1 MLSPIILIFTF
12 FCGMLLNR
20 KKTVGDDLMTKAR
33 YSKNGIIFLCTLAYF
48 ASYFSR
54 KTFSV
59 VMVNMLDSDVLTKDV
74 AGLIG
79 TALFVFYGAG
89 QLLSGYL
96 GDKLQPK
103 YLMFSGLMVS
113 AVCNLL
119 LPIMPNGYLMI
130 PVWAV
135 NGFAQALLWP
145 PIVRILSDNLSH
157 EKYVTANLIV
167 TCGAHVS
174 TIVLYLYAPLCISF
188 MSYKAVFFTST
199 IFCIA
204 VGAIFLVAMSLVLPR
219 SSEKTDTGVAKI
231 KNTEK
236 SSSIWQIFIRNGVLP
251 IFVCIIAM
259 GFMRDGI
266 ESWLPT
272 LYMEVFNK
280 SSESSILVSVALP
293 VFSIISLFA
302 VRAIHK
308 GKVFNNEVRGAGILF
323 GLSIVLC
330 IPLCFLININNT
342 ACRIA
347 CLLLACVVCAFMHS
361 CNFLLISCVP
371 GRFAKTGRASTVS
384 GFCNACTY
392 IGAAVSM
399 YGIALISDLLGW
411 SATIVFW
418 IGVCLLGVVFAILA
432 FRKYTNFLQNDK

>member
-1 MLSPIILIFTF
+1 ML
-12 FCGMLLNR
+12 
-20 KKTVGDDLMTKAR
+20 KTR
-33 YSKNGIIFLCTLAYF
+33 YSKSGIIAFCTVAYF

-59 VMVNMLDSDVLTKDV
+59 VMASMLENGILEKDV

-89 QLLSGYL
+89 QLISGYL

-103 YLMFSGLMVS
+103 YLMFSGIMIS
-113 AVCNLL
+113 ALCNLL
-119 LPIMPNGYLMI
+119 LPLMPSGYLMI

-157 EKYVTANLIV
+157 EKYVTANLVV

-188 MSYKAVFFTST
+188 MSWETVFFTST
-199 IFCIA
+199 VLCVIA
-204 VGAIFLVAMSLVLPR
+204 GVIFLVAMGVVLPNNA
-219 SSEKTDTGVAKI
+219 EKADTPATKI
-231 KNTEK
+231 QATYEK
-236 SSSIWQIFIRNGVLP
+236 GSIWSIASKNGLLP
-251 IFVCIIAM
+251 IFICIIAM

-272 LYMEVFNK
+272 LYMESFNQN
-280 SSESSILVSVALP
+280 SESSILVSVALP
-293 VFSIISLFA
+293 VFSIVSLFV

-308 GKVFNNEVRGAGILF
+308 GKIFNNETTGSAILF
-323 GLSIVLC
+323 AITAILC
-330 IPLCFLININNT
+330 LPLCFLIN
-342 ACRIA
+342 ADSSLLRVVCLVLA
-347 CLLLACVVCAFMHS
+347 CLACACMHS

-384 GFCNACTY
+384 GLCNACTY
-392 IGAAVSM
+392 IGASASM
-399 YGIALISDLLGW
+399 YGIALVSDHFGW
-411 SATIVFW
+411 SATITSW
-418 IGVCLLGVVFAILA
+418 IGICLLGVAFAILA
-432 FRKYTNFLQNDK
+432 FKKYTNFMKNS

>member
-1 MLSPIILIFTF
+1 ML
-12 FCGMLLNR
+12 
-20 KKTVGDDLMTKAR
+20 KTK

-59 VMVNMLDSDVLTKDV
+59 VMVNMLDTDVLTKEV
-74 AGLIG
+74 AGLVG
-79 TALFVFYGAG
+79 TALFIFYGAG

-103 YLMFSGLMVS
+103 NLMFSGLMIS
-113 AVCNLL
+113 AICNLL
-119 LPIMPNGYLMI
+119 LPLMPNGYFMI
-130 PVWAV
+130 PIWAV

-145 PIVRILSDNLSH
+145 PIVRILSDNLTH
-157 EKYVTANLIV
+157 EKYVSANLVV

-174 TIVLYLYAPLCISF
+174 TIVLYLYAPLCISI
-188 MSYKAVFFTST
+188 MSWKLVFFTST
-199 IFCIA
+199 VFCIVA
-204 VGAIFLVAMSLVLPR
+204 GFIFILAMSLVLPKNAEIKEIT
-219 SSEKTDTGVAKI
+219 SVKSEKTH
-231 KNTEK
+231 EK
-236 SSSIWQIFIRNGVLP
+236 AEESSTSIFQIFIRNGVLP

-272 LYMEVFNK
+272 LYSDVFEQT
-280 SSESSILVSVALP
+280 SENSILVSVALP
-293 VFSIISLFA
+293 IFSIISLFA

-330 IPLCFLININNT
+330 IPLCFLINVNNS
-342 ACRIA
+342 ACRII
-347 CLLLACVVCAFMHS
+347 CLLLACIVCAFMHS

-371 GRFAKTGRASTVS
+371 GRFKKTGRASTVS
-384 GFCNACTY
+384 GCCNACTY

-399 YGIALISDLLGW
+399 YGIALISDNLGW
-411 SATIVFW
+411 SATIISW
-418 IGVCLLGVVFAILA
+418 IGICILGVVFAILA
-432 FRKYTNFLQNDK
+432 FKKYTSFLKSDK

>member
-1 MLSPIILIFTF
+1 M
-12 FCGMLLNR
+12 
-20 KKTVGDDLMTKAR
+20 KKAK
-33 YSKNGIIFLCTLAYF
+33 YSKTGIIALCTLAYF

-54 KTFSV
+54 KTFTV
-59 VMVNMLDSDVLTKDV
+59 VMANMLEDNALTTEI

-79 TALFVFYGAG
+79 TALFIFYGAG

-96 GDKLQPK
+96 GDKLPAK

-145 PIVRILSDNLSH
+145 PIVKILSDNLSH
-157 EKYVTANLIV
+157 EKYVTANLVV
-167 TCGAHVS
+167 TCGAHIS
-174 TIVLYLYAPLCISF
+174 TIVLYLYAPLCISL
-188 MSYKAVFFTST
+188 MSWKAVFFTST
-199 IFCIA
+199 VFCVIA
-204 VGAIFLVAMSLVLPR
+204 GAIFLVAMGIVLPKKAEIIHTPATKTEDL
-219 SSEKTDTGVAKI
+219 SEKPSVWQEFI
-231 KNTEK
+231 K
-236 SSSIWQIFIRNGVLP
+236 NGVLP

-272 LYMEVFNK
+272 LYMQVFNK
-280 SSESSILVSVALP
+280 SSESSILISVVLP

-330 IPLCFLININNT
+330 VPLCFLISVNNA
-342 ACRIA
+342 ACRII
-347 CLLLACVVCAFMHS
+347 CLILACIVCAFMHS

-392 IGAAVSM
+392 IGAAISM
-399 YGIALISDLLGW
+399 YGIALVSKHFGW
-411 SATIVFW
+411 SATISSW
-418 IGVCLLGVVFAILA
+418 IGICLVGALFAILA
-432 FRKYTNFLQNDK
+432 FRKYTRFLHSNNT

>member
-1 MLSPIILIFTF
+1 ML
-12 FCGMLLNR
+12 
-20 KKTVGDDLMTKAR
+20 KAK

-59 VMVNMLDSDVLTKDV
+59 VMVNMLDTEVLTKDI

-96 GDKLQPK
+96 GDRLQPK
-103 YLMFSGLMVS
+103 NLMFSGLMIS

-119 LPIMPNGYLMI
+119 LPLMPNGYLMI
-130 PVWAV
+130 PVWAI

-174 TIVLYLYAPLCISF
+174 TIVLYLYAPLCISI
-188 MSYKAVFFTST
+188 MSWKLVFFTST
-199 IFCIA
+199 VFCIIA
-204 VGAIFLVAMSLVLPR
+204 GAIFLVAMSLVLPKN
-219 SSEKTDTGVAKI
+219 SEIIDTLPEKTQENKVNAQENKQ
-231 KNTEK
+231 
-236 SSSIWQIFIRNGVLP
+236 SIYQILVKNGVLP

-272 LYMEVFNK
+272 LYSDVFEQT
-280 SSESSILVSVALP
+280 SENSILVSVALP
-293 VFSIISLFA
+293 IFSIISLFA

-308 GKVFNNEVRGAGILF
+308 GKIFNNEVRGAGILF

-330 IPLCFLININNT
+330 IPLCFLINVNNS
-342 ACRIA
+342 ACRIL

-384 GFCNACTY
+384 GLCNACTY

-399 YGIALISDLLGW
+399 YGIALISDNLGW
-411 SATIVFW
+411 SATIISW
-418 IGVCLLGVVFAILA
+418 IGICVLGVVFAIMSFA
-432 FRKYTNFLQNDK
+432 KYTRFLKADK

>member
-1 MLSPIILIFTF
+1 ME
-12 FCGMLLNR
+12 
-20 KKTVGDDLMTKAR
+20 KTK

-59 VMVNMLDSDVLTKDV
+59 VMVNMLDTDVLTKDV

-119 LPIMPNGYLMI
+119 LPLMPNGYFMI
-130 PVWAV
+130 PVWAI

-157 EKYVTANLIV
+157 EKYVTANLVV

-174 TIVLYLYAPLCISF
+174 TIVLYLYAPLCISI
-188 MSYKAVFFTST
+188 MSWKLVFFTST
-199 IFCIA
+199 VFCVVAGIIFI
-204 VGAIFLVAMSLVLPR
+204 LAMSLVLPKKAENKT
-219 SSEKTDTGVAKI
+219 SEVAEVVVKETDV
-231 KNTEK
+231 TEK
-236 SSSIWQIFIRNGVLP
+236 PSIIDIFVKNGVIP

-272 LYMEVFNK
+272 LYSDVFEQT
-280 SSESSILVSVALP
+280 SENSILVSVALP
-293 VFSIISLFA
+293 IFSIISLFA

-308 GKVFNNEVRGAGILF
+308 GKLFNNEVRGAGILF
-323 GLSIVLC
+323 GLSILLC
-330 IPLCFLININNT
+330 VPLCFLININNSV
-342 ACRIA
+342 CRIL
-347 CLLLACVVCAFMHS
+347 CLLLACIVCAFMHS
-361 CNFLLISCVP
+361 CHP
-371 GRFAKTGRASTVS
+371 
-384 GFCNACTY
+384 
-392 IGAAVSM
+392 
-399 YGIALISDLLGW
+399 
-411 SATIVFW
+411 
-418 IGVCLLGVVFAILA
+418 IL
-432 FRKYTNFLQNDK
+432 

>member
-1 MLSPIILIFTF
+1 ML
-12 FCGMLLNR
+12 
-20 KKTVGDDLMTKAR
+20 KTK

-59 VMVNMLDSDVLTKDV
+59 VMVNMLDNDVLSKDV

-103 YLMFSGLMVS
+103 HLMFSGLMVS

-119 LPIMPNGYLMI
+119 LPLMPNGYLMI
-130 PVWAV
+130 PVWAL

-174 TIVLYLYAPLCISF
+174 TIVLYLYAPLCISI
-188 MSYKAVFFTST
+188 MSWKLVFFTST
-199 IFCIA
+199 VFCIVA
-204 VGAIFLVAMSLVLPR
+204 GIIFILAMSLVLPKK
-219 SSEKTDTGVAKI
+219 SETELISTPKEETKIAKTPNK
-231 KNTEK
+231 EK
-236 SSSIWQIFIRNGVLP
+236 SSVMEIFIKNGVLP
-251 IFVCIIAM
+251 IFVCLIVM

-272 LYMEVFNK
+272 LYSDAFEQ
-280 SSESSILVSVALP
+280 SSENSILVSVALP
-293 VFSIISLFA
+293 IFSIISLFA

-308 GKVFNNEVRGAGILF
+308 GKLFNNEVRGAGILF
-323 GLSIVLC
+323 GLSIFLC
-330 IPLCFLININNT
+330 IPLCFLINVNNSV
-342 ACRIA
+342 CRIL

-371 GRFAKTGRASTVS
+371 GRFAKTGRASTIS

-399 YGIALISDLLGW
+399 YGIALISDNFGW
-411 SATIVFW
+411 DKTIISW
-418 IGVCLLGVVFAILA
+418 IAICVVGVIFSILA
-432 FRKYTNFLQNDK
+432 FKKYTNFLKNDN

>member
-1 MLSPIILIFTF
+1 ME
-12 FCGMLLNR
+12 
-20 KKTVGDDLMTKAR
+20 KAR
-33 YSKNGIIFLCTLAYF
+33 YSKNGIIALCTLAYF

-54 KTFSV
+54 KTFTV
-59 VMVNMLDSDVLTKDV
+59 VMANMLEGDAITTKV

-79 TALFVFYGAG
+79 TALFVFYGVG
-89 QLLSGYL
+89 QLISGYL

-103 YLMFSGLMVS
+103 YLMFAGLMVS

-119 LPIMPNGYLMI
+119 LPLMPNGYLMI

-157 EKYVTANLIV
+157 EKYVTANLVV
-167 TCGAHVS
+167 TCGAHIS

-188 MSYKAVFFTST
+188 MSWKSVFFTST
-199 IFCIA
+199 IFCIVA
-204 VGAIFLVAMSLVLPR
+204 GVIFLVAMSVVLPKNA
-219 SSEKTDTGVAKI
+219 EKIDTPAKKI
-231 KNTEK
+231 ENTEK
-236 SSSIWQIFIRNGVLP
+236 TSIWQILIKNGVLP

-272 LYMEVFNK
+272 LYMEVFNQ
-280 SSESSILVSVALP
+280 SSESSILISVVLP
-293 VFSIISLFA
+293 IFSIISLFL

-308 GKVFNNEVRGAGILF
+308 GRIFNNEVRGAGILF
-323 GLSIVLC
+323 VISIALC
-330 IPLCFLININNT
+330 VPLCFLININNS
-342 ACRIA
+342 ACRII
-347 CLLLACVVCAFMHS
+347 CLILACIVCACMHS

-384 GFCNACTY
+384 GLCNACTY

-399 YGIALISDLLGW
+399 YGIALISEHFGW
-411 SATIVFW
+411 SATISSW
-418 IGVCLLGVVFAILA
+418 IGICLLGVVFACLA
-432 FRKYTNFLQNDK
+432 LKKYTEFLQCDN

>member
-1 MLSPIILIFTF
+1 
-12 FCGMLLNR
+12 
-20 KKTVGDDLMTKAR
+20 MTKSH

-59 VMVNMLDSDVLTKDV
+59 VMVNMLDSDVLTKDI

-103 YLMFSGLMVS
+103 NLMFSGLMVS

-167 TCGAHVS
+167 TCGAHFS

-188 MSYKAVFFTST
+188 MSWKSVFFTST
-199 IFCIA
+199 VFCIIA
-204 VGAIFLVAMSLVLPR
+204 GAIFIVAMSLVLP
-219 SSEKTDTGVAKI
+219 

-236 SSSIWQIFIRNGVLP
+236 S
-251 IFVCIIAM
+251 
-259 GFMRDGI
+259 
-266 ESWLPT
+266 
-272 LYMEVFNK
+272 
-280 SSESSILVSVALP
+280 
-293 VFSIISLFA
+293 
-302 VRAIHK
+302 
-308 GKVFNNEVRGAGILF
+308 
-323 GLSIVLC
+323 
-330 IPLCFLININNT
+330 
-342 ACRIA
+342 
-347 CLLLACVVCAFMHS
+347 
-361 CNFLLISCVP
+361 LLISNSENNNNR
-371 GRFAKTGRASTVS
+371 GGIYFSTH
-384 GFCNACTY
+384 F
-392 IGAAVSM
+392 
-399 YGIALISDLLGW
+399 
-411 SATIVFW
+411 
-418 IGVCLLGVVFAILA
+418 
-432 FRKYTNFLQNDK
+432 FRYNW

>member
-1 MLSPIILIFTF
+1 MGFS
-12 FCGMLLNR
+12 
-20 KKTVGDDLMTKAR
+20 R
-33 YSKNGIIFLCTLAYF
+33 YSKRGIIFLCTLAYF

-59 VMVNMLDSDVLTKDV
+59 VMANMLETDILTKDV

-103 YLMFSGLMVS
+103 YLMFSGLMIS
-113 AVCNLL
+113 AFCNLL

-157 EKYVTANLIV
+157 EKYVSANLVV
-167 TCGAHVS
+167 TCGAHIS

-188 MSYKAVFFTST
+188 MSWQAVFFTST
-199 IFCIA
+199 VFCLVA
-204 VGAIFLVAMSLVLPR
+204 GFIFLVAMHFILPKNPEKCNTLPKKNNKDASGTSLWHVLT
-219 SSEKTDTGVAKI
+219 KTGI
-231 KNTEK
+231 
-236 SSSIWQIFIRNGVLP
+236 IP

-272 LYMEVFNK
+272 LYMEVFK
-280 SSESSILVSVALP
+280 QSSESSILISVALP

-323 GLSIVLC
+323 GTSIALC
-330 IPLCFLININNT
+330 IPLCFLINSTSSIL
-342 ACRIA
+342 RVL
-347 CLLLACVVCAFMHS
+347 CLILACIVCACMHS

-371 GRFAKTGRASTVS
+371 GRFAITGRASTVS
-384 GFCNACTY
+384 GLCNACTY

-399 YGIALISDLLGW
+399 YGIALISKHLGW
-411 SATIVFW
+411 SATISFW
-418 IGVCLLGVVFAILA
+418 IGICLIGAVFAILA
-432 FRKYTNFLQNDK
+432 FKKYSSFLALDK

>member
-1 MLSPIILIFTF
+1 
-12 FCGMLLNR
+12 
-20 KKTVGDDLMTKAR
+20 MTKAR

-59 VMVNMLDSDVLTKDV
+59 VMVNMLDSDVLTKEV

-103 YLMFSGLMVS
+103 YLMFSGLMIS

-119 LPIMPNGYLMI
+119 LPLMPNGYLMI
-130 PVWAV
+130 PVWAI

-199 IFCIA
+199 VFCMA
-204 VGAIFLVAMSLVLPR
+204 AGTIFLIAMSLVLPKN
-219 SSEKTDTGVAKI
+219 SENIHTGVAKI
-231 KNTEK
+231 EGVEK
-236 SSSIWQIFIRNGVLP
+236 KSTLWHILTSNGVLP

-293 VFSIISLFA
+293 IFSIISLFA

-330 IPLCFLININNT
+330 IPLCFLINLNNSI
-342 ACRIA
+342 CRIA

-384 GFCNACTY
+384 GCCNACTY

-399 YGIALISDLLGW
+399 YGIALVSDKLGW
-411 SATIVFW
+411 SATIISW
-418 IGVCLLGVVFAILA
+418 IGICVLGVVFAVLA
-432 FRKYTNFLQNDK
+432 FTKYTGFLKSDK

>member
-1 MLSPIILIFTF
+1 ML
-12 FCGMLLNR
+12 
-20 KKTVGDDLMTKAR
+20 KAK

-59 VMVNMLDSDVLTKDV
+59 VMVNMLDTEVLTKDI

-96 GDKLQPK
+96 GDRLQPK
-103 YLMFSGLMVS
+103 NLMFSGLMIS

-119 LPIMPNGYLMI
+119 LPLMPNGYLMI
-130 PVWAV
+130 PVWAI

-174 TIVLYLYAPLCISF
+174 TIVLYLYAPLCISI
-188 MSYKAVFFTST
+188 MSWKLVFFTST
-199 IFCIA
+199 VFCIIA
-204 VGAIFLVAMSLVLPR
+204 GAIFLVAMSLVLPKN
-219 SSEKTDTGVAKI
+219 SEIIDTLPEKTQENKVNAQENKQ
-231 KNTEK
+231 
-236 SSSIWQIFIRNGVLP
+236 SIYQILVKNGVLP

-272 LYMEVFNK
+272 LYSDVFEQT
-280 SSESSILVSVALP
+280 SENSILVSVALP
-293 VFSIISLFA
+293 IFSIISLFA

-330 IPLCFLININNT
+330 IPLCFLINVNNS
-342 ACRIA
+342 ACRIL

-371 GRFAKTGRASTVS
+371 GRFAKTGRASTV
-384 GFCNACTY
+384 GGLCNACTY

-399 YGIALISDLLGW
+399 YGIALISDNLGW
-411 SATIVFW
+411 SATIISW
-418 IGVCLLGVVFAILA
+418 IGICVLGVVFAIMSFA
-432 FRKYTNFLQNDK
+432 KYTRFLKADK

>member
-1 MLSPIILIFTF
+1 ML
-12 FCGMLLNR
+12 
-20 KKTVGDDLMTKAR
+20 KAK

-59 VMVNMLDSDVLTKDV
+59 VMVNMLDTEALTKDI

-96 GDKLQPK
+96 GDRLQPK
-103 YLMFSGLMVS
+103 NLMFSGLMIS

-119 LPIMPNGYLMI
+119 LPLMPNGYLMI
-130 PVWAV
+130 PVWAI

-174 TIVLYLYAPLCISF
+174 TIVLYLYAPLCISI
-188 MSYKAVFFTST
+188 MSWKLVFFTST
-199 IFCIA
+199 VFCIIA
-204 VGAIFLVAMSLVLPR
+204 GAIFLVAMSLVLPKK
-219 SSEKTDTGVAKI
+219 SEIIDTLPEKTQENKVNAQENKQ
-231 KNTEK
+231 
-236 SSSIWQIFIRNGVLP
+236 SIYQILVKNGVLP

-272 LYMEVFNK
+272 LYSDVFEQT
-280 SSESSILVSVALP
+280 SENSILVSVALP
-293 VFSIISLFA
+293 IFSIISLFA

-308 GKVFNNEVRGAGILF
+308 GKIFNNEVRGAGILF

-330 IPLCFLININNT
+330 IPLCFLINVNNSV
-342 ACRIA
+342 CRIL

-384 GFCNACTY
+384 GLCNACTY

-399 YGIALISDLLGW
+399 YGIALISDNLGW
-411 SATIVFW
+411 SATIISW
-418 IGVCLLGVVFAILA
+418 IGICVLGVVFAIMSFA
-432 FRKYTNFLQNDK
+432 KYTRFLKADK

>member
-1 MLSPIILIFTF
+1 
-12 FCGMLLNR
+12 
-20 KKTVGDDLMTKAR
+20 
-33 YSKNGIIFLCTLAYF
+33 
-48 ASYFSR
+48 
-54 KTFSV
+54 
-59 VMVNMLDSDVLTKDV
+59 MVNMLDLEVLTKDI

-119 LPIMPNGYLMI
+119 LPLMPNGYLMI

-157 EKYVTANLIV
+157 EKYVTANLVV
-167 TCGAHVS
+167 TCGAHIS
-174 TIVLYLYAPLCISF
+174 TIVLFLYAPLCISI
-188 MSYKAVFFTST
+188 MSWRAVFFTST
-199 IFCIA
+199 LFCIIA
-204 VGAIFLVAMSLVLPR
+204 GAIFIVAMQIILPKNA
-219 SSEKTDTGVAKI
+219 EKIDTSATKFENAEKI
-231 KNTEK
+231 
-236 SSSIWQIFIRNGVLP
+236 SIWQILIRNGVLP

-259 GFMRDGI
+259 GFLRDGI

-272 LYMEVFNK
+272 LYKEAFNQ

-293 VFSIISLFA
+293 IFSIISLFA

-308 GKVFNNEVRGAGILF
+308 GKIFNNEVRGAGILF
-323 GLSIVLC
+323 ALSIVLC
-330 IPLCFLININNT
+330 VPLCFLININSS

-399 YGIALISDLLGW
+399 YGIALVSDAFGW
-411 SATIVFW
+411 SATIIFW
-418 IGVCLLGVVFAILA
+418 IGICLLGVAFAFLA
-432 FRKYTNFLQNDK
+432 FTKYTKFLHSDNNT

>member
-1 MLSPIILIFTF
+1 M
-12 FCGMLLNR
+12 
-20 KKTVGDDLMTKAR
+20 KTK
-33 YSKNGIIFLCTLAYF
+33 YSKNGIVFLCTLAYF

-59 VMVNMLDSDVLTKDV
+59 VMVNMLDTDVLTKDI

-103 YLMFSGLMVS
+103 YLMFSGLMIS
-113 AVCNLL
+113 AICNLL
-119 LPIMPNGYLMI
+119 LPIMPNGYFMI

-157 EKYVTANLIV
+157 EKYVTANLVV

-174 TIVLYLYAPLCISF
+174 TIVLYLYAPLCISI
-188 MSYKAVFFTST
+188 MSWKAVFFTST
-199 IFCIA
+199 VFCVIA
-204 VGAIFLVAMSLVLPR
+204 GAIFLIAMSVVLPKKPER
-219 SSEKTDTGVAKI
+219 IDTLPLKLTEENGAENAEKI
-231 KNTEK
+231 
-236 SSSIWQIFIRNGVLP
+236 SIWKILVSNGVLP

-266 ESWLPT
+266 EGWLST
-272 LYMEVFNK
+272 LYSEVFNQT
-280 SSESSILVSVALP
+280 SESSILVAVVLP
-293 VFSIISLFA
+293 IFSIISLFA

-330 IPLCFLININNT
+330 IPLCFLINVNNS
-342 ACRIA
+342 ACRIL
-347 CLLLACVVCAFMHS
+347 CLLLACIVCAFMHS

-371 GRFAKTGRASTVS
+371 GRFAKTKRASTV
-384 GFCNACTY
+384 GGLCNACTY

-399 YGIALISDLLGW
+399 YGIALVSEAFGW
-411 SATIVFW
+411 SATILSW
-418 IGVCLLGVVFAILA
+418 IIVCALGAVFAILA
-432 FRKYTNFLQNDK
+432 FTKYTKFLKSDS